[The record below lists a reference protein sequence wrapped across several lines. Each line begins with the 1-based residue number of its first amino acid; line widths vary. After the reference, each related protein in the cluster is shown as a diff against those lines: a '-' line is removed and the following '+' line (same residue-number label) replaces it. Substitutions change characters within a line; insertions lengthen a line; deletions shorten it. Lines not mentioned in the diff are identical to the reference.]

1 MCYNICMKKMAL
13 FVLIPAAVVLL
24 SGCSIGGGSDVSSG
38 NVLKSADGG
47 KTWETKST
55 VNAKQNIAGVDVLS
69 MAINPND
76 TKNIYI
82 GTRDDGIFV
91 TKNNGE
97 AWEKLNYPPNKV
109 YGLVVDNINPW
120 IVYATGV
127 WQERGKI
134 YKSEDSGSS
143 WKEIYTEPANGT
155 VVISLSASPSNP
167 EVLYAGTSG
176 NAIFKTTNGGQTW
189 INLFKSNGPVTGIAL
204 DSNDDKTVYFLMQG
218 KGILRT
224 RDGGLNFEDLGRNV
238 KTDKIFA
245 NVSSFS
251 IATDPHQSGLLYAG
265 TDKGIIKSTDFGD
278 SWNILNILESSK
290 EFFVG
295 AISINPKNSNE
306 IIYSAAQA
314 IYKSID
320 GGMQW
325 STSQLQTGKVIKVI
339 QYDPQDPGIIYAGL
353 KK

>member
-1 MCYNICMKKMAL
+1 MKKTVL
-13 FVLIPAAVVLL
+13 FILVPAAVVLF
-24 SGCSIGGGSDVSSG
+24 SGCSIGGGSDAASG
-38 NVLKSADGG
+38 NILKSSDGG
-47 KTWETKST
+47 KSWETKST
-55 VNAKQNIAGVDVLS
+55 VDAKQNIAGVDVLS

-82 GTRDDGIFV
+82 GTRDNGIFA
-91 TKNNGE
+91 TKNSGE

-134 YKSEDSGSS
+134 YKSEDSGAS

-155 VVISLSASPSNP
+155 VIISLSASVSNP
-167 EVLYAGTSG
+167 DILYAGTSG

-189 INLFKSNGPVTGIAL
+189 INLFKSTGPVTGIAF

-218 KGILRT
+218 EGILRT
-224 RDGGLNFEDLGRNV
+224 RDGGLNFEDLG
-238 KTDKIFA
+238 KKLEADKLFA
-245 NVSSFS
+245 NIGSFS
-251 IATDPHQSGLLYAG
+251 IVADPHQSGLLYVGA
-265 TDKGIIKSTDFGD
+265 DKGVMKSTDFGD
-278 SWNILNILESSK
+278 SWNMLNILESSK

-295 AISINPKNSNE
+295 AIVINPKNSNE

-320 GGMQW
+320 GGIQW
-325 STSQLQTGKVIKVI
+325 STSQLQTSKVVRAIK
-339 QYDPQDPGIIYAGL
+339 YDPQDPGIIYAGL
-353 KK
+353 RK